1 MMEGVRERG
10 GEGRGSSDGT
20 ERGGEG
26 RGSSDGTDGRH
37 RRKARTGR
45 LGTALLGP
53 SAGTVRLPQG
63 PGAQAMKPVLAFK
76 TTLVTSDVSRV
87 KII

>member
-10 GEGRGSSDGT
+10 GEGRGSG
-20 ERGGEG
+20 
-26 RGSSDGTDGRH
+26 DGTDGRH
-37 RRKARTGR
+37 RQKARTWR

-53 SAGTVRLPQG
+53 SAGTARLPQG